1 MRNES
6 ADDFLELLKEWDK
19 LCKRYNVSDTE
30 RTIPLRSKSSGV
42 KEQGNAQA
50 HDIPDDELEVSRLV
64 DICYGDPSKTGKRS
78 LYLKVINLMLVNFW
92 ALFYFQEII
101 LYICLPSCF

>member
-6 ADDFLELLKEWDK
+6 AEDFLDLLKEWDK
-19 LCKRYNVSDTE
+19 LCKRYNVNDTE

-42 KEQGNAQA
+42 KEQGNSQA

-64 DICYGDPSKTGKRS
+64 DICYGDPSQTGNRR
-78 LYLKVINLMLVNFW
+78 LYLKVIKP
-92 ALFYFQEII
+92 II
-101 LYICLPSCF
+101 LFPNKTLFLK